1 MSEPFVNPRRVLR
14 SGSWGVR
21 ARDSRVVCRDA
32 DAPWSW
38 DAYLGFR
45 LMRRTS

>member
-1 MSEPFVNPRRVLR
+1 MSVPLADLHRVLR

-21 ARDSRVVCRDA
+21 ARDSRVACRNA